1 MTLAAIEKPL
11 QRYFSQKKTIELHG
25 YLEGIQYNL
34 QKILQGLAQELY
46 VIWKREN
53 IWMEEGPLWLFPCL
67 ASNASAIVI
76 SLYKENFQF

>member
-1 MTLAAIEKPL
+1 MTLAAIEKRL
-11 QRYFSQKKTIELHG
+11 QRYFSQKKTIELQG

-46 VIWKREN
+46 VIWREN

-76 SLYKENFQF
+76 SSYKENFQF